1 MDMARQIDQYELNKS
16 FPVNKL
22 FFKGLSDVT
31 AVYDQNTKA
40 LSKLLIE
47 MIKIIYKRCVNIYQK
62 LYRVAKCKSVLALS
76 LFSVRTESLLTEP
89 SGAYLD

>member
-31 AVYDQNTKA
+31 AVYDQNTMKA

-47 MIKIIYKRCVNIYQK
+47 MIKIIYIKGV
-62 LYRVAKCKSVLALS
+62 
-76 LFSVRTESLLTEP
+76 
-89 SGAYLD
+89 

>member
-16 FPVNKL
+16 FSVNKL

-47 MIKIIYKRCVNIYQK
+47 MIKIIYIKGV
-62 LYRVAKCKSVLALS
+62 
-76 LFSVRTESLLTEP
+76 
-89 SGAYLD
+89 